1 MIRRDYILRM
11 IEEFLQALSRI
22 RSLKKEQHFEQA
34 AVALD
39 EEFNRL
45 IGAGAEA
52 TARLSETELLAK
64 VMRGE
69 PTQVVQTKIMML
81 TTLLKQA
88 GDLSSTRGD
97 IESSR
102 MCYLKGLNLLLYGLV
117 GADGEEIPA
126 FVPKTEMFVA
136 ALSDSPLP
144 LETAALLMQHLER
157 TRQFDK
163 AEDTLFEMLEAE
175 PNDPRMLE
183 FGISFYERLRTQ
195 PDDSLSAGN
204 LPRSEVEAGLAELRD
219 RKSALA

>member
-22 RSLKKEQHFEQA
+22 RSLKKEQHFEQS

-52 TARLSETELLAK
+52 TARLSETERLAK

-88 GDLSSTRGD
+88 GDLSSMRGD

-102 MCYLKGLNLLLYGLV
+102 ICYLKGLNLLLYGLA

-126 FVPKTEMFVA
+126 FVPKTEIFVA

-219 RKSALA
+219 RKSALV